1 MPILV
6 LNCGSSSV
14 KYQLF
19 DMETE
24 ETVARGSIERIGLSD
39 PALRHRWK
47 GGRISRTVD
56 AEDHDHALLRVRD
69 LLLDAQH
76 GGVSD
81 ESEIFAV
88 GHRVVHGGERFVR
101 SVLITDEVEETIDS
115 FATLAPLHNP
125 PNLDGIRA
133 ARRFFPDVPHV
144 AVFDTAFHQT
154 IPEHAYLYALPY
166 RLYEEYRM
174 RRYGFHGTSHRYVAG
189 RAAELLGKQLEA
201 FTGIT
206 CHLGNGCSLAAV
218 SQGESVDTSMGYTPL
233 QGVPMGAR
241 SGDIDPAIVL
251 RLALRRGMALPDIDR
266 MLNRESGL
274 LGVSGVSNDLREV
287 QKAAE
292 EGNARAELAQDIY
305 AYGIRK
311 YIGAYLAVLGRAD
324 AVVFTGGV
332 GENAAG
338 MRGRIVEGLD
348 GLGMVLDPDRN
359 RECVGEEGVI
369 SAEGSPTV
377 LLVVPTNEELLIAR
391 DTRQFVL
398 PNGQA

>member
-19 DMETE
+19 DMKTE
-24 ETVARGSIERIGLSD
+24 ETLVRGSIARIGQPD
-39 PALRHRWK
+39 PALIHRWR
-47 GGRISRTVD
+47 GGRLSRTVS
-56 AEDHDHALLRVRD
+56 AANHDSALLRVRD
-69 LLLDAQH
+69 LLLDPAQ

-81 ESEIFAV
+81 ESEILAV
-88 GHRVVHGGERFVR
+88 GHRVVHGGERFIR
-101 SVLITDEVEETIDS
+101 SVKITDEVEETIDS

-174 RRYGFHGTSHRYVAG
+174 RRYGFHGTSHRYVVG
-189 RAAELLGKQLEA
+189 RAAELLGKQPDA

-206 CHLGNGCSLAAV
+206 CHLGNGWSLAAV
-218 SQGESVDTSMGYTPL
+218 SQGESVDTSMGFTPL
-233 QGVPMGAR
+233 QGVPMGTR
-241 SGDIDPAIVL
+241 CGDIDPAIVL
-251 RLALRRGMALPDIDR
+251 RLSLRRGMSLPDIDR

-287 QKAAE
+287 QRAAE
-292 EGNARAELAQDIY
+292 EGNERAELAQKIY

-311 YIGAYLAVLGRAD
+311 YIGAYLAVLGGAD
-324 AVVFTGGV
+324 AVAFTGGV
-332 GENAAG
+332 GENGAG
-338 MRGRIVEGLD
+338 MRSRILTGLD

-359 RECVGEEGVI
+359 RECVGQERVI
-369 SAEGSPTV
+369 STDDSPV
-377 LLVVPTNEELLIAR
+377 KLLVVPTNEELLIAR
-391 DTRQFVL
+391 DTREFVL
-398 PNGQA
+398 SDGRA